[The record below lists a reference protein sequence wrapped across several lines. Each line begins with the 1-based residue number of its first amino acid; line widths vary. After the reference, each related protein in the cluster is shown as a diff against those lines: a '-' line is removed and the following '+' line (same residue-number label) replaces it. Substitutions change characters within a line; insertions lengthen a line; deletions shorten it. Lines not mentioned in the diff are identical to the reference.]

1 MICIHIYVY
10 IYIYVY
16 ICSFFTCDITCT
28 MCVHIYIYTCFS
40 MLDTYTYIYTYTIYL
55 YIHTIWHI
63 YIDRVHGICIN
74 GTPGPRK
81 DLRLHLRSGLGLDG
95 ALRAGRSRILLGGL
109 ERVLLIHILGVIIL
123 SDFHMFHRDIHICIY
138 IYIDI
143 ALYS

>member
-1 MICIHIYVY
+1 MYNVCTY
-10 IYIYVY
+10 IYIYIY
-16 ICSFFTCDITCT
+16 MFF
-28 MCVHIYIYTCFS
+28 YA
-40 MLDTYTYIYTYTIYL
+40 
-55 YIHTIWHI
+55 
-63 YIDRVHGICIN
+63 RHGICIN